1 MTKQSAYAAAGRCL
15 AAMVPWLICGLAALF
30 YSYEYLLRVMPS
42 VMEPELRTTYQLDA
56 SGFGALAAIYYIAY
70 TPMQLFVGI
79 LMDRF
84 GPRRLLAVSCLF
96 CAIGT
101 YLFAATEILSI
112 AQTGRFLIGFGSA
125 FAFVGVLKLAS
136 IWLPANRFALI
147 SGLTTTLG
155 MAGAMFGD
163 IVLTGIVHQIGWQ
176 ELSVIAALV
185 GVILAAVIF
194 IFVRDRKATNQD
206 KAQLQHTVST
216 YELTQ
221 GLLQLLKKP
230 QMWFA
235 GIIGCFLYLS
245 AAAFAELW
253 AIPYLENGVGLT
265 GQQAGHATSL
275 VFLGWIIGSPI
286 MGFLSDTIQKRRP
299 LLMLG
304 SLFTAM
310 LMAILL
316 YYAHSLS
323 LEVISLLLFSIGF
336 FSSVQVI
343 VFAIACEL
351 SNRKLTATAV
361 SLINMFVMFSGLIF
375 QPLIGHLLD
384 SHWHGD
390 ISFDGQRIY
399 TLVNYQFSLCVL
411 PAAYLLVFVCAK
423 WLLRESYQQDPLVDT
438 TSH

>member
-221 GLLQLLKKP
+221 GLLQLLKKTANVVRWDHWLLP
-230 QMWFA
+230 ILICCSICRA
-235 GIIGCFLYLS
+235 
-245 AAAFAELW
+245 
-253 AIPYLENGVGLT
+253 
-265 GQQAGHATSL
+265 
-275 VFLGWIIGSPI
+275 LG
-286 MGFLSDTIQKRRP
+286 
-299 LLMLG
+299 
-304 SLFTAM
+304 
-310 LMAILL
+310 
-316 YYAHSLS
+316 Y
-323 LEVISLLLFSIGF
+323 SLLRKWCRLNWSASRTCDFISIFRLDHRQSNHGILIRHHTKTPTF
-336 FSSVQVI
+336 TDARQPIYSNAHGNLTLLRPQLITRSHFT
-343 VFAIACEL
+343 FAI
-351 SNRKLTATAV
+351 
-361 SLINMFVMFSGLIF
+361 
-375 QPLIGHLLD
+375 
-384 SHWHGD
+384 
-390 ISFDGQRIY
+390 
-399 TLVNYQFSLCVL
+399 
-411 PAAYLLVFVCAK
+411 
-423 WLLRESYQQDPLVDT
+423 
-438 TSH
+438 